1 MGDLWK
7 YKAIAEIKARQE
19 EARNKMKNKDN
30 DYESIIPIRDERV
43 PVTTDQN
50 ITLKTGQ
57 KWQGDK
63 KIYWHGYPVEYPE
76 LATIVLYMT
85 NNEKNGYR
93 PMEGVLRDVYLYIED
108 KRIESKEQGHPLGDL
123 RLIQFMIQ
131 VMLNTRVNLE
141 LLELYKLANFRP
153 TEKI

>member
-57 KWQGDK
+57 KWQN
-63 KIYWHGYPVEYPE
+63 
-76 LATIVLYMT
+76 L
-85 NNEKNGYR
+85 KN
-93 PMEGVLRDVYLYIED
+93 
-108 KRIESKEQGHPLGDL
+108 KN
-123 RLIQFMIQ
+123 
-131 VMLNTRVNLE
+131 LNT
-141 LLELYKLANFRP
+141 
-153 TEKI
+153 